1 MSLRHYLSHDAVQHV
16 GINVDDMEISKTF
29 YGEILGGVFV
39 AEIKGITGEEW
50 TTILNGNVETA
61 PQLGSGD
68 ALDVCFYSFGN
79 TAVELLRYYDKES
92 GKTHDLHPCTDAMKQ
107 GVGGKHISFNLAE
120 DIDTKEFFIKLLEQA
135 KGMEFVSLNKEDLHH
150 LGPDG
155 ELGGWNCFFMSGP
168 SGERIEFNQIA
179 SGSNAALN
187 MKKASDL
194 FRSSADKNV

>member
-1 MSLRHYLSHDAVQHV
+1 MTLRKYLNQDAVQHV
-16 GINVDDMEISKTF
+16 GINVDDMEISKQF
-29 YGEILGGVFV
+29 YGDILGGVFV

-92 GKTHDLHPCTDAMKQ
+92 GKTHDAHPCTDANKQ
-107 GVGGKHISFNLAE
+107 GVGGKHVSFNLAE
-120 DIDTKEFFIKLLEQA
+120 DIDAKEFFVKLLDQA
-135 KGMEFVSLNKEDLHH
+135 KGMKLSLNKDDLHH

-155 ELGGWNCFFMSGP
+155 ELGGWNCFFMAGP
-168 SGERIEFNQIA
+168 SGERVEFNQIA
-179 SGSNAALN
+179 DGSNAALN
-187 MKKASDL
+187 MKKTSDQ
-194 FRSSADKNV
+194 FRSSAG